1 MILVYVNELGPNY
14 KGDNIYEFIF
24 SDLDDVWGEDWD
36 AEPASGKPQPP
47 NVDYI
52 KMVGVL
58 KNSEINLDLIQNSD
72 FFGVYDAIDGVIS
85 LAWER
90 SDSDE
95 ILINKKKRLVF
106 NYGDDIETVENRL
119 YERDIVLKWEKNLLA
134 NETHGL

>member
-36 AEPASGKPQPP
+36 AEPASGKPLPP

-52 KMVGVL
+52 KKVGVL
-58 KNSEINLDLIQNSD
+58 KNSEIDLNLIQNSD

-95 ILINKKKRLVF
+95 ILIHKRKRLVF
-106 NYGDDIETVENRL
+106 QYGDTVETVENKL
-119 YERDIVLKWEKNLLA
+119 YERDIVLKWEKNLVS
-134 NETHGL
+134 NETH